1 MSSCARVHRWL
12 ATRLAWALWI
22 LLALAMA
29 LALPKTATAGG
40 IVHFLIVEYRP
51 VSKNPVP
58 GSQDLYDYIYR
69 VDVVNSYEPVDGVV
83 GTAGSR
89 LDTVSLPDA
98 SAYFGR
104 VEWLQ
109 PKTSND
115 TITIRANRFFD
126 RRLDKKTSV
135 SGGWQYDEPG
145 SDSDDRLVPGLP
157 TGITVW
163 SDQSSAQYYAVKFRY
178 VFYWRMASR
187 VDEDGPVITGQSPQP
202 LVNDARALIAAS
214 YDDGSA
220 SGVDTGSVALLLD
233 GNNVSGTAEIAADRI
248 SYRPPTALG
257 EGAHHVELSVAD
269 KAGNVSKAGWSF
281 TVDTVKPVVTARSPD
296 GSLPTRPD
304 AAISATYADAG
315 GTGIDVAKV
324 RLFLDNTD
332 LTPVANASA
341 TGIVYTS
348 PTPLSTGSHFI
359 KLTVADRAGNTT
371 ESTWSLVV
379 EEPRPD
385 NPFEATPAAGTVLAA
400 DQLPVI
406 GATYADGGA
415 NVDRARTRLLLDG
428 HDVTGLAQASA
439 TGIRYT
445 PAQPLPEGVHSV
457 VLTLQ
462 DKAGQATEHTWNF
475 VTSTPPV
482 IVDLWPAE
490 GSELVVG
497 LPATA
502 DASYADVGSG
512 IDPASVRITVDGAD
526 RTASADIRADGLL
539 LGIPADA
546 LSVGTH
552 TIGVRLA
559 DRAGNPASL
568 ESRFTVVPPATT
580 VFSDLQ
586 PQKHFPLAAG
596 SGTTISASYADPAG
610 IDVARVRIL
619 VDGQDRTAQAEISAT
634 RTALQT
640 GPLAPGD
647 HTVVVTVVNRQGRE
661 AKASWVFEVEPEN
674 SYRLWFSEP
683 AVSKGYSAAGAD
695 IRVVAAS
702 DRSMPVELTL
712 NGRPMQRVAATG
724 REVTYGASVELL
736 LGDNELVAQALFAD
750 GRTAE
755 TRLVVNYGVPPVVA
769 ITAPADRSTHGPAQD
784 SSPRDLTGNVERPI
798 TISGTASK
806 PVASVTVN
814 QQQAVV
820 SGTGWRFD
828 NFFLHEGSN
837 LLTVVATDAQG
848 RTGTASITVSV
859 DQTAPFLSV
868 EAPLAKAITSAN
880 TIDVRGTVNDA
891 VEGYYGAGEPEVTV
905 TGRKGRVTAV
915 VADRQYLAADV
926 PLELGTNL
934 LTISARD
941 QLGNE
946 RSVQLEVMRVAA
958 GGPRLSVYGGNSQSA
973 PAGSALP
980 QPLTVAALD
989 RVGQPL
995 PNTAVRFD
1003 VTRGTGALAAD
1014 QAGLTGASARQLT
1027 VQTDA
1032 NGLASAWITLGKQS
1046 GPASNAVRASSEGIA
1061 ESAEF
1066 VATGAKGPPRHIRA
1080 DLGVNQYTA
1089 TGSQPLEPL
1098 TAVVTDEQENRI
1110 ANVDVKFWV
1119 AAGEARFENG
1129 SDTMTVKTDKNGFA
1143 AVRPTLGQQPGPT
1156 IVKATPAQ
1164 DGDAFFEATFT
1175 MQGLAAQEGP
1185 TGFSG
1190 VVMNDKGQPLRGA
1203 RVSIGR
1209 TALSATV
1216 DDKGLFSF
1224 PDVPPGKVDLFID
1237 GRTVDLQGQQY
1248 PALHFEASAVKGA
1261 ANQLPHPVYLPQLR
1275 MAEAQIVGGD
1285 QDVVLKLPGVE
1296 GFEMTV
1302 FANSV
1307 TFPDGSRTGPLVVSP
1322 ISLDKLPMTPPGGYS
1337 GFMAPAIT
1345 IQPAGTRF
1353 DPPVRLKIPNTSG
1366 FKPGEKKPVYQWD
1379 HDLATFVQMG
1389 QATVTEDG
1397 AFLVTDPGTGISKAG
1412 WSQIPDPP
1420 PPDGCSTSGGAP
1432 VCTQCQSLSTSAG
1445 KCQARS
1451 CQPRA
1456 GSCNDGLYCTKD
1468 DTCKGGKCT
1477 GTKIEDVEGIAIIMD
1492 GEVYDFGHVFAPVTN
1507 VIPLKP
1513 PVVKAALSAQ
1523 RVDSCCEK
1531 EMGAIKIGAK
1541 YKLEAKIAAAVGPVW
1556 VPRLSRG
1563 FSTPIGTIMAGV
1575 QAGGEL
1581 GFAISASKTKLPCEG
1596 QEQCWGGS
1604 AGLSFEVTGAL
1615 RGELSAAGVVTG
1627 AVSGSLKTSVE
1638 HVAEVTCE
1646 ELVLKPV
1653 QWGGIKLSFVVESM
1667 GFPVMTLEY
1676 PLVAPQALGEYH
1688 FPLPQ
1693 F

>member
-1 MSSCARVHRWL
+1 M
-12 ATRLAWALWI
+12 
-22 LLALAMA
+22 
-29 LALPKTATAGG
+29 ATAGG

-51 VSKNPVP
+51 VSKKPVP

-69 VDVVNSYEPVDGVV
+69 VDVVNSYEPANGVV
-83 GTAGSR
+83 GTANSR
-89 LDTVSLPDA
+89 LETLSLPDP
-98 SAYFGR
+98 SAHFGR

-109 PKTSND
+109 AKTSND
-115 TITIRANRFFD
+115 TITVRANRFFD
-126 RRLDKKTSV
+126 RRLDKKTPV

-145 SDSDDRLVPGLP
+145 SDVNDRLIPDLP

-163 SDQSSAQYYAVKFRY
+163 TDELSSQYYALKFRY
-178 VFYWRMASR
+178 VLYWRMASQ
-187 VDEDGPVITGQSPQP
+187 VDEIGPVISGLTPQP
-202 LVNDARALIAAS
+202 IVNDARTVLAAN
-214 YDDGSA
+214 YDAGST
-220 SGVDTGSVALLLD
+220 GGIDTGSVALLLD
-233 GNNVSGTAEIAADRI
+233 GKDVSQAAEIAPDHI
-248 SYRPPTALG
+248 SYRPPGALG
-257 EGAHHVELSVAD
+257 EGTHHVELSVAD
-269 KAGNVSKAGWSF
+269 RSGNTSKAGWAF
-281 TVDTVKPVVTARSPD
+281 TVDTVKPVVTGRSPD
-296 GSLPTRPD
+296 GSLPVYPD
-304 AAISATYADAG
+304 TAINASYADAG
-315 GTGIDVAKV
+315 GTGIDVASV
-324 RLFLDNTD
+324 RLSLDNTNV
-332 LTPVANASA
+332 TSAASASA
-341 TGIVYTS
+341 TGIVYMGTAALS
-348 PTPLSTGSHFI
+348 PGSHTI
-359 KLTVADRAGNTT
+359 KLTVADLAGNITETT
-371 ESTWSLVV
+371 WTVVV
-379 EEPRPD
+379 EQPRT
-385 NPFEATPAAGTVLAA
+385 NSPFETTPALGAVLPAG
-400 DQLPVI
+400 QLPVI
-406 GATYADGGA
+406 GATYADAGG
-415 NVDRARTRLLLDG
+415 NVDPAGTRLLLDG
-428 HDVTGLAQASA
+428 QDVTALAQATLTS
-439 TGIRYT
+439 IRYT
-445 PAQPLPEGVHSV
+445 PAQPLAEGAHSV
-457 VLTLQ
+457 VLILL
-462 DKAGQATEHTWNF
+462 DKAGQATEHKWDFITR
-475 VTSTPPV
+475 TAPV
-482 IVDLWPAE
+482 IVNLWPAN
-490 GSELVVG
+490 GSELELG

-502 DASYADVGSG
+502 DASYLDAGSG
-512 IDPASVRITVDGAD
+512 VDTGSVRITVDGTD
-526 RTASADIRADGLL
+526 RTASADIRADGFL
-539 LGIPADA
+539 LGLPPDA
-546 LSVGTH
+546 LSAGSH

-559 DRAGNPASL
+559 DRAGNSASM
-568 ESRFTVVPPATT
+568 EARFTVVPPATT

-586 PQKHFPLAAG
+586 PQKHFPVAAG
-596 SGTTISASYADPAG
+596 TRTTISASYADPAG
-610 IDVARVRIL
+610 IDVARVRVL
-619 VDGQDRTAQAEISAT
+619 FDGQDLTSQAAISAT
-634 RTALQT
+634 GATLQA

-661 AKASWVFEVEPEN
+661 AKVSWVFEVEPEN
-674 SYRLWFSEP
+674 TYRLWFSEP
-683 AVSKGYSAAGAD
+683 TVGKGYSAAGAD

-702 DRSMPVELTL
+702 DRSMPVEITL

-736 LGDNELVAQALFAD
+736 PGDNELVAQALFAD
-750 GRTAE
+750 KRTAE
-755 TRLVVNYGVPPVVA
+755 TRLVVNYGVPPAVA

-784 SSPRDLTGNVERPI
+784 SSPRDLTGNVERPVTI
-798 TISGTASK
+798 TGTTSK

-814 QQQAVV
+814 QQQAAV
-820 SGTGWRFD
+820 SGTSWRFD

-880 TIDVRGTVNDA
+880 AIDVRGTVNDA
-891 VEGYYGAGEPEVTV
+891 VEGYYGAGEPEVVV
-905 TGRKGRVTAV
+905 TGRKGRVTAA
-915 VADRQYLAADV
+915 VADKQYLAADV
-926 PLELGTNL
+926 PLELGTNT

-946 RSVQLEVMRVAA
+946 RSMQIEVMRVAA
-958 GGPRLSVYGGNSQSA
+958 GGARLSVYGGNSQSA
-973 PAGSALP
+973 PAGSSLP

-989 RVGQPL
+989 RSGQPL
-995 PNTAVRFD
+995 ANTAVRFD

-1014 QAGLTGASARQLT
+1014 QAGLAGASARHLT

-1032 NGLASAWITLGKQS
+1032 NGLASAWIVLGKQS

-1066 VATGAKGPPRHIRA
+1066 VATGQKGPPRHIRA
-1080 DLGVNQYTA
+1080 DLGVNQYAA
-1089 TGSQPLEPL
+1089 TGSQPLEAL

-1110 ANVDVKFWV
+1110 ANADVKFWV

-1175 MQGLAAQEGP
+1175 MQGLAVQDGP

-1190 VVMNDKGQPLRGA
+1190 VVMNDKGLPLRGA

-1307 TFPDGSRTGPLVVSP
+1307 TFPDGSRSGPLVVSP

-1445 KCQARS
+1445 RCQVRS
-1451 CQPRA
+1451 CRPRA

-1468 DTCKGGKCT
+1468 DTCKGGQCT
-1477 GTKIEDVEGIAIIMD
+1477 GTKIEDVEGIAVMLD
-1492 GEVYDFGHVFAPVTN
+1492 GEVYDFGHVLAPVTS

-1513 PVVKAALSAQ
+1513 PVIKAALSAQ

-1541 YKLEAKIAAAVGPVW
+1541 YKLEAKIATAVGPVW
-1556 VPRLSRG
+1556 VPRLSG
-1563 FSTPIGTIMAGV
+1563 GVSTPIGTIMAGV
-1575 QAGGEL
+1575 QAGGEF
-1581 GFAISASKTKLPCEG
+1581 GFAVSASKTKLPCEG

-1615 RGELSAAGVVTG
+1615 RGELIVAGVVTG

-1646 ELVLKPV
+1646 EIVLKPI
-1653 QWGGIKLSFVVESM
+1653 QWGGIKASFVVESL
-1667 GFPVMTLEY
+1667 GFPVLTFEY
-1676 PLVAPQALGEYH
+1676 PLVGPKALSEYH